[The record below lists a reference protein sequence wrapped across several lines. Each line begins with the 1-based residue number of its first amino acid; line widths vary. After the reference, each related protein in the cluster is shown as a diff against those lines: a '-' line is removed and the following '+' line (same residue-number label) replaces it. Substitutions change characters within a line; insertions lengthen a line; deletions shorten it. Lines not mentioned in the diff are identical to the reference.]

1 MNVEKGSQALREAI
15 SHKSQK
21 FKEKCLSV
29 KKGHHTHK
37 NVENLEP
44 LHTKIY
50 CLNEQ

>member
-1 MNVEKGSQALREAI
+1 MNVEKGSQVLREAI

-37 NVENLEP
+37 NIENLEP
-44 LHTKIY
+44 LHTKIH